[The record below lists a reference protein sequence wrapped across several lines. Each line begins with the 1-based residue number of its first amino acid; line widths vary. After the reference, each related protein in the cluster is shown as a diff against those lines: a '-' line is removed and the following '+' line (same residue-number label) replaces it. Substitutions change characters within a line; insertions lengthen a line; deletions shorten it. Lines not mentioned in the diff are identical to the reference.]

1 MEKLPASTL
10 EAITC
15 PACGLLCDDIE
26 IHRDAANQLKV
37 SKNAC
42 QKSIQFF
49 ERSPQNSTPS
59 IKGLSASLAEA
70 VERAAEL
77 LKTAN
82 QPLFAGLGTEVQG
95 MRSVLSLADK
105 VGATLDH
112 MNNYS
117 SLRNTLVVQ
126 NSGWQVT
133 TLTEVRNRVD
143 LLVVVGTDI
152 VSHNPRFFERNVWNK
167 ESMFGQ
173 DTTAREIVYLGG
185 QNINT
190 QAGVSPNGKKPTLLP
205 CDLNRLPEVIATL
218 NAIVSGKKL
227 AVAEVAGIK
236 LADLEDLAEKLK
248 AAKYSVV
255 TWISTDLNI
264 AHAELTVQNITEL
277 VIKLNAKTRSSG
289 LPLGGSEGD
298 YSVNQA
304 STWTSGYPTRN
315 RFARKHP
322 EYDPY
327 LFSTEKLLA
336 DDQADVLLWISS
348 FNPDK
353 TAPACKAPRIVIG
366 HAYMEAKDADVF
378 IPVGSPGIDHKG
390 TMFRIDS
397 SVSLPLS
404 QLRSS
409 ELPSLSEVMAA
420 IEAAL

>member
-1 MEKLPASTL
+1 MEKLPASSL

-112 MNNYS
+112 MNSYS

-152 VSHNPRFFERNVWNK
+152 VSHNPRFFERNIWNK

-173 DTTAREIVYLGG
+173 DTAAREIVYLGG

-190 QAGVSPNGKKPTLLP
+190 QAGVSPNGKKPTVLA

-366 HAYMEAKDADVF
+366 HANMEAKDADVF

-409 ELPSLSEVMAA
+409 QLPSLSEVMAA
-420 IEAAL
+420 IAAL

>member
-1 MEKLPASTL
+1 MEKLPASSL

-15 PACGLLCDDIE
+15 PACGLLCDDIT
-26 IHRDAANQLKV
+26 IARDAAGLLKV
-37 SKNAC
+37 SKNGC
-42 QKSIQFF
+42 TKSIHFF
-49 ERSPQNSTPS
+49 ERAVQNATPT
-59 IKGLSASLAEA
+59 IAGKQATLEDA
-70 VERAAEL
+70 VKRAAEL
-77 LKTAN
+77 LNHAN

-105 VGATLDH
+105 AGATLDH

-143 LLVVVGTDI
+143 LLVIVGTDI
-152 VSHNPRFFERNVWNK
+152 DSHNPRFFERNVWNK
-167 ESMFGQ
+167 ESMFGL
-173 DTTAREIVYLGG
+173 DTNSREVVYLGG
-185 QNINT
+185 QNIDT
-190 QAGVSPNGKKPTLLP
+190 EAGISPKGKKPTVLP
-205 CDLNRLPEVIATL
+205 CDLARLPEVIATL

-227 AVAEVAGIK
+227 VVSEVAGIK
-236 LADLEDLAEKLK
+236 LADLENLAEKLK

-255 TWISTDLNI
+255 TWVTSDLSFN
-264 AHAELTVQNITEL
+264 HAELTVQGITEL

-289 LPLGGSEGD
+289 IPLGGSEGD

-327 LFSTEKLLA
+327 QFSSEKILA
-336 DDQADVLLWISS
+336 NGEADALLWISS